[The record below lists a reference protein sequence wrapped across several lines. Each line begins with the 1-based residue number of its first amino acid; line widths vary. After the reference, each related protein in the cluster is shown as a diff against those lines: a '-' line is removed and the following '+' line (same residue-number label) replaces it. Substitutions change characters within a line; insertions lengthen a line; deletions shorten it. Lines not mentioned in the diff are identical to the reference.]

1 MQVREATELG
11 SHRPAS
17 HPPVPPLI
25 TAEQPATEQP
35 ATEQPA
41 TEQPANEQPATE
53 QPAADPALFE
63 DPQVTAAA
71 VAEAIGGSAPAG
83 AQRGKRARQQV
94 SRFGEDDMALTAAQ
108 VRRFDNSTGT
118 RRERHPTRPCE
129 RADCVTDRAERDELK
144 RKLEAETTRR
154 AARYASP
161 PFPS

>member
-71 VAEAIGGSAPAG
+71 VAERRQAARRLQGRSG
-83 AQRGKRARQQV
+83 AQARG
-94 SRFGEDDMALTAAQ
+94 S
-108 VRRFDNSTGT
+108 
-118 RRERHPTRPCE
+118 
-129 RADCVTDRAERDELK
+129 
-144 RKLEAETTRR
+144 
-154 AARYASP
+154 
-161 PFPS
+161 